1 MGCHLESVWMKS
13 MGEALL
19 RSYKKEGEGEGVPIV
34 LFGSINIVKTCTGEP
49 IVITTLHQF
58 SESRSS
64 LLKKAVPSIFS
75 LCVWIVFIGVATL
88 VNINDLILLLR
99 LKLGYDTDI
108 LSYTRE
114 NALRTCT
121 SINT

>member
-1 MGCHLESVWMKS
+1 MVCHLERVWMKR

-19 RSYKKEGEGEGVPIV
+19 RSYKKEEEGEGVLIV
-34 LFGSINIVKTCTGEP
+34 LFESINIVETCMDEP
-49 IVITTLHQF
+49 IVVTTLHQF
-58 SESRSS
+58 SESQSS

-75 LCVWIVFIGVATL
+75 LYVWIVFIGVATL

-108 LSYTRE
+108 LSLPTKMPYVHV
-114 NALRTCT
+114 LL
-121 SINT
+121 